1 VKPSIHYRV
10 DWDEYQHLKEEAERR
25 KITHNT
31 LARLYL
37 RDSIAGYDRKH
48 EVLLGQIQT
57 LLGEVARLQES
68 LEKQRVLTAAALASS
83 AIPPGL
89 ANPMPDSVKDQVRGH
104 IREAIKQ
111 GRNIDRAYDDG
122 KFNGD

>member
-1 VKPSIHYRV
+1 MKPSVHYRV
-10 DWDEYQHLKEEAERR
+10 DWDEFEHLKEEAKRR
-25 KITHNT
+25 KITHNA

-37 RDSIAGYDRKH
+37 RDTIAGYDRKH
-48 EVLLGQIQT
+48 EVLLAQIET
-57 LLGEVARLQES
+57 LRAEVARLQNT
-68 LEKQRVLTAAALASS
+68 LEKQSVLTAGALASS

-89 ANPMPDSVKDQVRGH
+89 ANPMPENIKDQVRGH

-122 KFNGD
+122 KFNGE